1 MRRTCAMRWRRW
13 RRWRMRS
20 CRAATRWRVARAI
33 RRRRARR
40 RRWPSRARS
49 TRDGAARGDA
59 NTPRAQ
65 NVGRRRGVAL
75 RRSKRRK
82 GRRKSHVSTFTSWRI
97 SAAEA
102 TSPWR
107 SLSADSMRV
116 SLARSASQYIF
127 PSVTSQSVLSSSSL
141 VASSSFIEVSSS
153 CSKPCA
159 TIPVI
164 ATFDCDL
171 RFARNCEFAI
181 KWLQAC
187 FSLT

>member
-1 MRRTCAMRWRRW
+1 MASVCVSWWNVSRVDGRVIDGARARRRTSRTPSPRRRGETRVASRRW
-13 RRWRMRS
+13 RRCGCES
-20 CRAATRWRVARAI
+20 TRRFHVARAI
-33 RRRRARR
+33 RH
-40 RRWPSRARS
+40 
-49 TRDGAARGDA
+49 RGDGVPVRVA
-59 NTPRAQ
+59 VEGPRTP
-65 NVGRRRGVAL
+65 
-75 RRSKRRK
+75 
-82 GRRKSHVSTFTSWRI
+82 KSHVSTFTSCKI

-141 VASSSFIEVSSS
+141 VASSSFTDVSSS

-164 ATFDCDL
+164 ATFDCDR
-171 RFARNCEFAI
+171 RFARSCEFAI
-181 KWLQAC
+181 K
-187 FSLT
+187 